1 MYFSTIDKSSPQKLM
16 IISLKYILCAR
27 MLTRGDRIHVSY
39 SNDDN
44 LKQLRR
50 KSLLVFHVFS
60 PDSSISY
67 FFSYMD
73 NLLLLTHDI
82 IVERA
87 YSEFFDWNVIFP
99 LTLQSTFVT
108 IRFIFRS
115 TSIALS
121 EKKTKRYNIS
131 NWFCNGSVVS
141 WFMCFAIIYLI
152 RL

>member
-50 KSLLVFHVFS
+50 KSLLVFHVFY

-67 FFSYMD
+67 FFFIYGQFTVTDSWYYSWACVLRVFWLKCHFSI
-73 NLLLLTHDI
+73 NLTKYLCNNSGFFLDLLVLLFQK
-82 IVERA
+82 RKQ
-87 YSEFFDWNVIFP
+87 SVITSAIGFAMGQ
-99 LTLQSTFVT
+99 LYHGLCVLQ
-108 IRFIFRS
+108 
-115 TSIALS
+115 
-121 EKKTKRYNIS
+121 
-131 NWFCNGSVVS
+131 
-141 WFMCFAIIYLI
+141 
-152 RL
+152 

>member
-67 FFSYMD
+67 FFFIYGQF
-73 NLLLLTHDI
+73 T
-82 IVERA
+82 
-87 YSEFFDWNVIFP
+87 
-99 LTLQSTFVT
+99 VT
-108 IRFIFRS
+108 DS
-115 TSIALS
+115 
-121 EKKTKRYNIS
+121 
-131 NWFCNGSVVS
+131 
-141 WFMCFAIIYLI
+141 
-152 RL
+152 